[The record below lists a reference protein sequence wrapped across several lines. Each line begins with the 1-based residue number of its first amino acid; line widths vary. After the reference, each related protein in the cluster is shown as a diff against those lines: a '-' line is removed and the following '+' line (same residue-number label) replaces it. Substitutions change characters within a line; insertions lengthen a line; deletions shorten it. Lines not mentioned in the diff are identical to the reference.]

1 MYHEPVLLGEV
12 LEQLVTSMSGLYLD
26 CTMGGGG
33 HSRAIL
39 SRLDQSGRHWA
50 LDRDDDALAHVAT
63 LEWSRDSR
71 FHVIHGAFSAL
82 DELLPPELL
91 FTGVLMDLGVSS
103 HQLDE
108 ASRGFSFMR
117 QGPLDMRMDRRSGQ
131 SAAEFLRTANEHT
144 LGECLRN
151 YGEVKNWRRMA
162 HVIHDARS
170 SCSFAET
177 TELVTLLE
185 AAFGSH
191 QSYKWLSQVFQALR
205 IEVNGEMDELQSGL
219 NQAFKRLAP
228 GGRLAVISYHSLED
242 RLTKRSFRKW
252 CGQEPDFTPRGA
264 PRREQVALATAV
276 TRKAIQPGDSEKTS
290 NPRSRSAR
298 LRVIQKLGET
308 S

>member
-12 LEQLVTSMSGLYLD
+12 LEQLVTSRSGLYLD

-39 SRLDQSGRHWA
+39 SRLDQKGRHWA
-50 LDRDDDALAHVAT
+50 LDRDEDAIAHVAAQD
-63 LEWSRDSR
+63 WSGDSR
-71 FHVIHGAFSAL
+71 FHVIQGAFSTL
-82 DELLPPELL
+82 DQLLPPELL

-117 QGPLDMRMDRRSGQ
+117 QGPLDMRMDRRTGQ
-131 SAAEFLRTANEHT
+131 SAGEFLRTADERAI
-144 LGECLRN
+144 GECLRN
-151 YGEVKNWRRMA
+151 YGEVRNWRRMA
-162 HVIHDARS
+162 RVIHEARS
-170 SCSFAET
+170 ACLFNDT
-177 TELVTLLE
+177 TELVRLLE
-185 AAFGSH
+185 GAFGTH

-205 IEVNGEMDELQSGL
+205 IEVNGEMEELQSGL
-219 NQAFKRLAP
+219 SQAFKRLAP

-242 RLTKRSFRKW
+242 RLTKRCFRSW

-264 PRREQVALATAV
+264 PRKVQTALATAV
-276 TRKAIQPGDSEKTS
+276 TRKAVQPGAGEKDS